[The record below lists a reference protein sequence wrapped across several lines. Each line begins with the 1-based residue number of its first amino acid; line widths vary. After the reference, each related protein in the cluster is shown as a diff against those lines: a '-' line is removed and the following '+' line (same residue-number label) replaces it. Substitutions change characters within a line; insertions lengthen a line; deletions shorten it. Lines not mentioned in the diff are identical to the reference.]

1 MEAIQKA
8 FTGICRE
15 IFNQHYPDPVYEQ
28 LRWVILLGALFAF
41 LLPWLCGYRL
51 GEKVPYSKRRHLMF
65 SLLFALFSVFIFSLS
80 HQSFGMALLM
90 LLYFPFL
97 FLIEILHYY
106 FRGIG
111 IVPVL
116 FLFSAYIVAL
126 FYLLLKFD
134 RKFVPRNRETMEQ
147 GERQE

>member
-1 MEAIQKA
+1 MEAIQEA

-41 LLPWLCGYRL
+41 LLPWLCDYRL
-51 GEKVPYSKRRHLMF
+51 GEKVPC
-65 SLLFALFSVFIFSLS
+65 
-80 HQSFGMALLM
+80 
-90 LLYFPFL
+90 L

-134 RKFVPRNRETMEQ
+134 RKFVPRNRETMEPE
-147 GERQE
+147 ERQE

>member
-1 MEAIQKA
+1 MEAIQEA

-15 IFNQHYPDPVYEQ
+15 IFNQRYPDPVYEQ

-65 SLLFALFSVFIFSLS
+65 SLLFLAFSIISAS
-80 HQSFGMALLM
+80 YDSFGMALLM

-134 RKFVPRNRETMEQ
+134 RKFVPRNRETMEPE
-147 GERQE
+147 ERQE